1 MSLDIGRLQATYHP
15 TPTPVASTRPA
26 AVAATATAAAD
37 QTRRFDTIL
46 ADVPPAPTEEV
57 RVHVERAAQIA
68 QDMADRNRELHFT
81 QDQETGRVIIQVR
94 DLQGTVIRT
103 IPPSHALDMMSGAVQ

>member
-1 MSLDIGRLQATYHP
+1 MSLDIGRLPATYHP
-15 TPTPVASTRPA
+15 TPAPVAPTRPV
-26 AVAATATAAAD
+26 AVATPAAAA
-37 QTRRFDTIL
+37 QAHNFDTIVG
-46 ADVPPAPTEEV
+46 DVPPAPTEEV
-57 RVHVERAAQIA
+57 RTHVERAAQIA

-81 QDQETGRVIIQVR
+81 QDAETGRVIIQVR